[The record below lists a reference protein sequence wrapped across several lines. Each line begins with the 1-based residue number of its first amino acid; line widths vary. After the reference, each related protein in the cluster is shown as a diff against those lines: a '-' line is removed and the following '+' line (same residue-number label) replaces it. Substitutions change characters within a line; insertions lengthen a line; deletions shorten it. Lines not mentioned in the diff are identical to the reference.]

1 MCSSDLAVDAQTR
14 ADMQDLLLDL
24 AKRFNQTC
32 VLVTHD
38 VEEAVYMAD
47 RVLVLGPRPTRVVR
61 EVVVNLPKPRDQ
73 LATREDPIFLEARHE
88 VMSLIRSMRQGQK
101 LS

>member
-1 MCSSDLAVDAQTR
+1 
-14 ADMQDLLLDL
+14 MQDLLLDL
-24 AKRFNQTC
+24 AKRFDQTC

-61 EVVVNLPKPRDQ
+61 EIVVDLPKPRDQ
-73 LATREDPIFLEARHE
+73 ISTREAPAFLHARHE
-88 VMSLIRSMRQGQK
+88 VMELIRSMRQGK
-101 LS
+101 ALS

>member
-1 MCSSDLAVDAQTR
+1 
-14 ADMQDLLLDL
+14 MQDLLLDL
-24 AKRFNQTC
+24 AKRFDQTC

-61 EVVVNLPKPRDQ
+61 EIVVDLPKPRDQ
-73 LATREDPIFLEARHE
+73 ISTREAPAFLRARHE
-88 VMSLIRSMRQGQK
+88 VMELIRSMRQGK
-101 LS
+101 ALS